1 MKQTLFY
8 FALLLAAN
16 ALTAQQIK
24 FCHPGAF
31 WNYSFVNIPAWG
43 GIYSYSNEQIV
54 YTGDSI
60 ALGDTIKFLSH
71 KKYYSTC
78 YNSQQTLIKRTLI
91 KQKGDTIFFRNAI
104 TNNSWQILINFATP
118 VGGSWQTTYNK
129 ANGSPATFS
138 FTVDSIK
145 QVLENGYSLKRLY
158 TQLGMFTER
167 FGCHNFMFPYYSFA
181 GGCDGLW
188 FADFLCYT
196 DQSFGTKQ
204 FTDKA
209 CSYSGQINV
218 NGLSDHSGEDL
229 WQISPNPGNSVFLIS
244 SSAELSYNY
253 QVYSASG
260 ELLNSGQ
267 ALKVLE
273 LDLKDSA
280 PGLYYVVLREGSN
293 SLCLKLVK
301 Q

>member
-16 ALTAQQIK
+16 TLTAQQIK
-24 FCHPGAF
+24 FCPHGAF

-60 ALGDTIKFLSH
+60 AAGDTIKFLSH

-78 YNSQQTLIKRTLI
+78 YNAQPTLIKRTLI

-104 TNNSWQILINFATP
+104 TNNAWQILINFATP
-118 VGGSWQTTYNK
+118 VGGTWQTTYNR

-158 TQLGMFTER
+158 TQLGMFSER

-209 CSYSGQINV
+209 CTYSGQVNI
-218 NGLSDHSGEDL
+218 NGLSEIADDDL
-229 WQISPNPGNSVFLIS
+229 WQVSPNPSNSIFFIS
-244 SSAELSYNY
+244 SGSERIYSY
-253 QVYSASG
+253 QLYSSGG
-260 ELLNSGQ
+260 ELLQTGKSNQS
-267 ALKVLE
+267 LK
-273 LDLKDSA
+273 LDLQDFAS
-280 PGLYYVVLREGSN
+280 GLYILLLSEGSD
-293 SLCLKLVK
+293 SQTLKLMK
-301 Q
+301 H